1 MNILKFGIGFFSL
14 ILISGC
20 ATNRT
25 HIEKATHSVQTFQ
38 QSNMKTVIVGDANAT
53 SELTTL
59 LYIIG
64 LDNDEPINKSMGSI
78 DGQNNSFGLSSF
90 FTPIDTQDNGLGIWH
105 IFNPFSWQVINPF
118 KGKEYVKANATF
130 KAIESVEGA
139 DALLAPRVYTEKS
152 DFLGL
157 LQTHKATVKAKAI
170 KYVEK

>member
-1 MNILKFGIGFFSL
+1 MKIVKLL
-14 ILISGC
+14 IVFVCLIFISGC

-38 QSNMKTVIVGDANAT
+38 QSNMKTVIVGDAEAT
-53 SELTTL
+53 SELTTF

-64 LDNDEPINKSMGSI
+64 WDDSMNKSLGSI
-78 DGQNNSFGLSSF
+78 DGQNNSFGLRSLF
-90 FTPIDTQDNGLGIWH
+90 PPIDTRDNGLGLWH
-105 IFNPFSWQVINPF
+105 LMPGTWQIVNPF

-152 DFLGL
+152 DFLGI
-157 LQTHKATVKAKAI
+157 LQSHKATVKAKAI